1 MLRFFKCVA
10 LALLALYALSS
21 SSASLISAQDDAT
34 GGVSL
39 RDACEAKCA
48 THKSSCGAECEDA
61 MGMALDRSF
70 VVTCQTECAREAEY
84 CVAGCSVLA
93 A

>member
-1 MLRFFKCVA
+1 MLRLSKCVA
-10 LALLALYALSS
+10 LALLVLCAVA
-21 SSASLISAQDDAT
+21 SAQDTIASS
-34 GGVSL
+34 GNVSL
-39 RDACEAKCA
+39 RGACESKCT
-48 THKSSCGAECEDA
+48 THKDPCNAECEDA